1 MSNNDSGDFNL
12 HFLDDDDIFLP
23 KSDLDE
29 YPITREFYTPLDA
42 VDIKKTSQS
51 WIALLYCENVK
62 YPAKTFRFHMWR
74 KPKGGGKWS
83 PASCN
88 FPADNNIAMLVNLQ
102 RMIKFVKKYRSE

>member
-1 MSNNDSGDFNL
+1 MS
-12 HFLDDDDIFLP
+12 DDDSIPSEDEVFLP
-23 KSDLDE
+23 KSDLDD
-29 YPITREFYTPLDA
+29 YPPIGEPVQYTPLDA

-74 KPKGGGKWS
+74 KFKGKDKWT

-88 FPADNNIAMLVNLQ
+88 FPADDNVSMPINLQ
-102 RMIKFVKKYRSE
+102 RTLKFVKKYKSE